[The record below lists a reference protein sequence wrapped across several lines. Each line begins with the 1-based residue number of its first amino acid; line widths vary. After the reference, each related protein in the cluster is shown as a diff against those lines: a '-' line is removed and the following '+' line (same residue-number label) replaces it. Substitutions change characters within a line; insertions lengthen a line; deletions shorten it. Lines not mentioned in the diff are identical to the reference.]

1 MTKSFGDRT
10 PPSTPQVPRVAF
22 SIPETAAA
30 LGVGRTLVYKFIEE
44 GQLKSLKLGKR
55 HMITAQEIQD
65 FLGRMGGAA

>member
-1 MTKSFGDRT
+1 MSKSSGV
-10 PPSTPQVPRVAF
+10 PAPLPSPQVPRVAF

-65 FLGRMGGAA
+65 FLCRMGGAA